1 MACEYL
7 RALVVAAIC
16 NRGELVPQNAES
28 LERQTLLPAFD
39 WFDRI
44 APLIEHN
51 NHCLSNPV
59 DTGSAAVPLWVMQAE
74 VTN

>member
-1 MACEYL
+1 
-7 RALVVAAIC
+7 
-16 NRGELVPQNAES
+16 VPQNAES